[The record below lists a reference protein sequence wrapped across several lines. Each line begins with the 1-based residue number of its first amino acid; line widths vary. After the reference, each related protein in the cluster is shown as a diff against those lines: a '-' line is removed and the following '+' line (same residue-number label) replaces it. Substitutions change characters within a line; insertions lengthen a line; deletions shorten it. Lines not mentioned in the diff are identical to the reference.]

1 MQLDVVGEG
10 EPVQECLSPDNHD
23 NDNGNEDGSEEKIY
37 VCQSFKDTFSGM
49 FSSFCRAT
57 ASPSAFDKHLQV
69 RNVTFENVLFF
80 MSFHILTL
88 TCQDQSGE
96 PCH

>member
-23 NDNGNEDGSEEKIY
+23 NDNGTEDGSGEKIY
-37 VCQSFKDTFSGM
+37 VCQSFKDTFSGI

-57 ASPSAFDKHLQV
+57 ASPSAFDKHLPV
-69 RNVTFENVLFF
+69 KNFAFDNV
-80 MSFHILTL
+80 
-88 TCQDQSGE
+88 
-96 PCH
+96 